1 MEKAD
6 RRVKRTQQLL
16 GEALIALAT
25 EKDYETITI
34 RGITERADVA
44 YVTFFRH
51 YPGGKDELLATM
63 LADIIQEIEGIAGA
77 NHQSFSHERE
87 GELAFQHV
95 QANHLLY
102 RVLLTNP
109 GTASVRTRVKDDL
122 AALIGQHLRAHPASE
137 VDKFIPQDIAAH
149 HIAASLLA
157 LIEWWLKQDMPY
169 PPQHMAQIYQ
179 RLIIA
184 PVLSSGDG

>member
-1 MEKAD
+1 MEKVD

-16 GEALIALAT
+16 GDALIALAT
-25 EKDYETITI
+25 EKDYEAITI
-34 RGITERADVA
+34 RDITERADVA

-51 YPGGKDELLATM
+51 YPGKDELLATL
-63 LADIIQEIEGIAGA
+63 LADIIREIEMIAGA
-77 NHQSFSHERE
+77 NHQPFSHEHE
-87 GELAFQHV
+87 GEVAFQHV
-95 QANHLLY
+95 QANHRLY

-137 VDKFIPQDIAAH
+137 VDNRIPQEIAAH

-157 LIEWWLKQDMPY
+157 LIEWWLKHDMPY

-179 RLIIA
+179 RFIIA
-184 PVLSSGDG
+184 PVVSSEGG